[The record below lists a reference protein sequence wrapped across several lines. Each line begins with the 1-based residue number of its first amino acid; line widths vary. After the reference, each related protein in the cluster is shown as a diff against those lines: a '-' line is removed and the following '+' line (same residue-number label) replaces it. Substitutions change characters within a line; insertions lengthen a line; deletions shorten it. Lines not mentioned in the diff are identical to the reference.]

1 MKTASI
7 RELKNNMTTV
17 LGWVEQGVTVEI
29 QRRGQ
34 AVAVLSKPKSRKK
47 VKMPDFMARLK
58 ADYGDRVLKPS
69 WAEVISEERGNT

>member
-17 LGWVEQGVTVEI
+17 LGWVEQGMTVEI

-34 AVAVLSKPKSRKK
+34 AVAVLSKPKPRKK

-58 ADYGDRVLKPS
+58 AIYGDKVLKTTGTDI
-69 WAEVISEERGNT
+69 VSEARGDR